1 MKIFSTLGLGGLIGL
16 GSVVYAGEQQAPKTL
31 APMVVTATRTPTPAQ
46 DVGSDISVI
55 TAEDLAQRQRMPVS
69 EVLRGLPGVDVVQS
83 GGLGQQ
89 TSVFLRGANANHTLV
104 LIDGV
109 EANDPSNPSGSFD
122 FANLLTDNI
131 ERIEILRGPQ
141 STLYGSDA
149 IGGVINIITKKG
161 RGKPRVTARVEGGSF
176 STFKATGGVH
186 GGNDLVNYSLTG
198 TRLESAGISAA
209 DSRRGNPEKDGDR
222 NTTLTGR
229 FGLTPTP
236 NFSLDTT
243 LRYNGNHTDIDG
255 STVDNRGRFVP
266 IDDPN
271 STLDSQQLFLR
282 GQGHLTLFDNLW
294 EQILGVS
301 FTHHDRENQN
311 RPDPQNP
318 FPFPGSFK
326 GEKIKVDWQH
336 NLRFSKEHTLTFG
349 FAWEE
354 ASMEAQSPG
363 SNLPRK
369 SVDTKGYYLQDQLS
383 FWDKLF
389 LTGGI
394 RLDDHS
400 IFGSKITGRTTAA
413 LVFDGLGLT
422 LRGSYGTGFKAPT
435 LTQLFDE
442 RFNTTQ
448 DDRNTPQLEYNNP
461 DLSPEMS
468 RSWDIGVEQS
478 FWNDEGAVGVTY
490 FDNELTDLIQFSQ
503 VAADN
508 FQLINIDAAKIR
520 GWEIFMNLTPLEEL
534 TLRGNYTQMHTQDEK
549 TGQPLVRRPERK
561 AGFNANYR
569 FLSKGNLH
577 LQVVYVGHRQDVGG
591 IPLPS
596 YTVVNAAISYEV
608 TNYFQLFARANN
620 LLDKQYQEV
629 FGFGTPGISGFGG
642 IEFSF

>member
-1 MKIFSTLGLGGLIGL
+1 MKIFSAFGLVGWVVF
-16 GSVVYAGEQQAPKTL
+16 GSFVYAGEQQTPKTL
-31 APMVVTATRTPTPAQ
+31 EPIVVTATRTPTPVQ
-46 DVGSDISVI
+46 DVGSDMSVI
-55 TAEDLAQRQRMPVS
+55 TAEDLVQRQRMPVL

-141 STLYGSDA
+141 STLYGSDV

-222 NTTLTGR
+222 NTTLAGR

-236 NFSLDTT
+236 IFSLDTT

-255 STVDNRGRFVP
+255 YRGVVP

-326 GEKIKVDWQH
+326 GEKIQVDWQN
-336 NLRFSKEHTLTFG
+336 NLQFSKKHTLTFG

-363 SNLPRK
+363 SNLPRQ
-369 SVDTKGYYLQDQLS
+369 SVDTEGYYLQAQLS

-389 LTGGI
+389 LTGGV
-394 RLDDHS
+394 RLTHHS
-400 IFGSKITGRTTAA
+400 IFGSKITERVTAA
-413 LVFDGLGLT
+413 LVLDTLGLT
-422 LRGSYGTGFKAPT
+422 LRSSYGTGFKAPT
-435 LTQLFDE
+435 LSQLFDD
-442 RFNTTQ
+442 RFNAPQ
-448 DDRNTPQLEYNNP
+448 DNRFNTPQLKFNNR
-461 DLSPEMS
+461 DLKPEKS
-468 RSWDIGVEQS
+468 SSWDIGVEQS
-478 FWNDEGAVGVTY
+478 FWDEQGAVGVTY

-503 VAADN
+503 VAADK
-508 FQLINIDAAKIR
+508 FQLINIDAAKIK
-520 GWEIFMNLTPLEEL
+520 GWEVFMNLTPLKGL

-549 TGQPLVRRPERK
+549 TGQPLVRRPEHK

>member
-1 MKIFSTLGLGGLIGL
+1 MKIFSAFGLVGWVVF
-16 GSVVYAGEQQAPKTL
+16 GSSVYAGEQQTPKTL
-31 APMVVTATRTPTPAQ
+31 EPIVVTATRTPTPVQ
-46 DVGSDISVI
+46 DVGSDMSVI
-55 TAEDLAQRQRMPVS
+55 TAEDLVQRQRMPVL

-122 FANLLTDNI
+122 FSNLLADNI

-149 IGGVINIITKKG
+149 IGGVINIITKRG
-161 RGKPRVTARVEGGSF
+161 GGKPHITARAEGGSF
-176 STFKATGGVH
+176 NTFKTTGGVN
-186 GGNDLVNYSLTG
+186 GGNDLINYSLTG
-198 TRLESAGISAA
+198 SRLESAGISAA
-209 DSRRGNPEKDGDR
+209 DSRQGNPEKDGNR

-255 STVDNRGRFVP
+255 YRGGVP

-271 STLDSQQLFLR
+271 STLDAQQLFLR
-282 GQGHLTLFDNLW
+282 GQGRLSLFDDLW

-301 FTHHDRENQN
+301 FTYHDRENKD
-311 RPDPQNP
+311 RPDSQNP

-326 GEKIKVDWQH
+326 GEKIKADWQH

-363 SNLPRK
+363 SNLPRQ

-389 LTGGI
+389 LTGGV
-394 RLDDHS
+394 RLTHHS
-400 IFGSKITGRTTAA
+400 IFGSKITERVTAA
-413 LVFDGLGLT
+413 LVLDTLGLT
-422 LRGSYGTGFKAPT
+422 LRSSYGTGFKAPT
-435 LTQLFDE
+435 LSQLFDD
-442 RFNTTQ
+442 RFNTPQ
-448 DDRNTPQLEYNNP
+448 DNRFNTPQLKFNNR
-461 DLSPEMS
+461 DLKPEKS
-468 RSWDIGVEQS
+468 SSWDIGVEQS
-478 FWNDEGAVGVTY
+478 FWDDQGAVGVTY

-503 VAADN
+503 VAADK
-508 FQLINIDAAKIR
+508 FQLINIDAAKIK
-520 GWEIFMNLTPLEEL
+520 GWEVFMNLTPLEGL

-549 TGQPLVRRPERK
+549 TGQPLVRRPEHK

-569 FLSKGNLH
+569 FLGKGNLH
-577 LQVVYVGHRQDVGG
+577 LQVLYVGRRQDVGN
-591 IPLPS
+591 IPLSS
-596 YTVVNAAISYEV
+596 YTVVNLAASYEI
-608 TNYFQLFARANN
+608 TGSFQLFARANN